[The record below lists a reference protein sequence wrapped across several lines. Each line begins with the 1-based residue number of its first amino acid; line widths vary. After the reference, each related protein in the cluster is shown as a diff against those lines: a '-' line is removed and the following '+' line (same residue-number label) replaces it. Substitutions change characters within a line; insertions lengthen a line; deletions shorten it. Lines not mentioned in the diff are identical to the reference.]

1 MIENNRAASRF
12 KTLVEESKK
21 LCPTKK
27 LQAWNNL
34 ESKYLKDKSKNYDSE
49 INNPIKVPIK
59 KPILTDIISYE
70 SVMNLDDILAKF
82 RIKLSQRGLRGI
94 VGISKAFRQCDKNR
108 NFQIDSNEFYRICMD
123 YQVGI
128 NEQEIPFL
136 FKNFDHDGSGEISYE
151 EFLKKLV
158 GKMNSFRTN
167 LVHKVFEKIDFNK
180 NELIELNDIKHL
192 YDAKCHPDVLSGKSD
207 EETVLIDFMDLFENH
222 FGVII
227 F

>member
-1 MIENNRAASRF
+1 
-12 KTLVEESKK
+12 
-21 LCPTKK
+21 
-27 LQAWNNL
+27 
-34 ESKYLKDKSKNYDSE
+34 
-49 INNPIKVPIK
+49 
-59 KPILTDIISYE
+59 
-70 SVMNLDDILAKF
+70 MNLDDILAKF